1 LGTSEFQPLPTH
13 HNANHL
19 RREGKCGCP
28 PARVYTDWYR
38 DQFKLT
44 HYRLLAWWKFW
55 RRRRNISTRSG
66 GTRIVIW
73 GMTTSTF
80 TTVHVVV
87 SLIGIATGLVVL
99 FGLLTAKRFDG
110 WTAIFL
116 VTTVLTSVTG
126 FGFPFEHL
134 LPSHKVGIISLVLLA
149 VAILARYG
157 LHLAGAWRWIYAVC
171 ATMALY
177 LNVFVLV
184 VQSFEKVPALK
195 AMAPTQS
202 EPPFLV
208 AQVIVL
214 LLFIVLGIFAV
225 KKFHVGQGRM
235 A

>member
-1 LGTSEFQPLPTH
+1 
-13 HNANHL
+13 
-19 RREGKCGCP
+19 
-28 PARVYTDWYR
+28 
-38 DQFKLT
+38 
-44 HYRLLAWWKFW
+44 
-55 RRRRNISTRSG
+55 
-66 GTRIVIW
+66 
-73 GMTTSTF
+73 MTTSTF

-134 LPSHKVGIISLVLLA
+134 LPSHKVGIVSLVLLA

-225 KKFHVGQGRM
+225 KKFHLGQGRM
-235 A
+235 P